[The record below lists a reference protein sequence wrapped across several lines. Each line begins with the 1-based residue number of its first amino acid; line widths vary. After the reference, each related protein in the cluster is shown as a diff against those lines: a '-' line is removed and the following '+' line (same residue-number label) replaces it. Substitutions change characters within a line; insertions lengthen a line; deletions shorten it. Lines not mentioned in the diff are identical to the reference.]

1 MHQHSFY
8 TLRKKIEQQQQK
20 KPELRKILSYV
31 LFLLSLI

>member
-8 TLRKKIEQQQQK
+8 TLRKKTEQRQQK

-31 LFLLSLI
+31 LILLLLI